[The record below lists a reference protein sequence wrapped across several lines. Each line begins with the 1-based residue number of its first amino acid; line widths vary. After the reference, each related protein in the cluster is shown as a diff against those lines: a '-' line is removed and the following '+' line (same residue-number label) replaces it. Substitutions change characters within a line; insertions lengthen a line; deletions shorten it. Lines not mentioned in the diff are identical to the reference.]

1 MPKKR
6 DAILHTASKLFSEQG
21 FKETSVA
28 DIARATGVA
37 EGTIFYHFKS
47 KEDLFLAILKEV
59 KEDILRE
66 FAAYRK
72 ESEPQS
78 GLQTMEQAISFYL
91 YLAARMDDRFL
102 LLHRHYPYKLA
113 EVNPVCRGYL
123 EDIFNCLLDIFEQAV
138 ELGQKDGSIAPMPAR
153 KNALIVLT
161 MVDGLVRFRDYNL
174 YDAAALHSELLSAVR
189 RMLRN
194 TSF

>member
-1 MPKKR
+1 MVKKR
-6 DAILHTASKLFSEQG
+6 DAILNTAAKLFSEHG
-21 FKETSVA
+21 FKETSIA

-47 KEDLFLAILKEV
+47 KEDLFLAILQEV

-66 FAAYRK
+66 FNTYRK
-72 ESEPQS
+72 ESEPLS
-78 GLQTMEQAISFYL
+78 GLQMMEEAISFYL
-91 YLAARMDDRFL
+91 YLAAKMDERFL

-138 ELGQKDGSIAPMPAR
+138 ELGQKDRSIAPMPAR

-194 TSF
+194 PSF

>member
-1 MPKKR
+1 MAKKR
-6 DAILHTASKLFSEQG
+6 DAILNTAAKLFSEHG
-21 FKETSVA
+21 FKETSIA

-47 KEDLFLAILKEV
+47 KEDLFLAILQEV

-66 FAAYRK
+66 FNAYRK
-72 ESEPQS
+72 ESEPLS
-78 GLQTMEQAISFYL
+78 GLQMMEEAISFYL
-91 YLAARMDDRFL
+91 YLAAKMDERFL

-194 TSF
+194 PSL

>member
-1 MPKKR
+1 MVKKR
-6 DAILHTASKLFSEQG
+6 DAILNTAAKLFSEHG
-21 FKETSVA
+21 FKETSIA

-47 KEDLFLAILKEV
+47 KEDLFLAILQEV

-66 FAAYRK
+66 FNAYRK
-72 ESEPQS
+72 ESEPLS
-78 GLQTMEQAISFYL
+78 GLQMMEEAISFYL
-91 YLAARMDDRFL
+91 YLAAKMDERFL

-194 TSF
+194 PSF